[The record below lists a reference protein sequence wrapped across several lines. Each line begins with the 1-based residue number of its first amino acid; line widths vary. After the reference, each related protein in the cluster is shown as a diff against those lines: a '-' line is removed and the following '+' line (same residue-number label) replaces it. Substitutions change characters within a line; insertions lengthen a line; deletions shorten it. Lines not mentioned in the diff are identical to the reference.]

1 MGNGFLGYPAS
12 IMLDVVVCALVVVVP
27 TLLFSIFTV
36 KIRRDYALHKR
47 LQLALGALLLVAVG
61 LFEVDMQLQ
70 GGINGI
76 LAKRS
81 RPLSPEERAFFDALL
96 KVHLCFAIST
106 VVLWGVT
113 LSLALKRIPSPP
125 APCPHSPLHKVLGW
139 SSAID
144 ITLTSVTGL
153 LVYYYGFMV
162 P

>member
-12 IMLDVVVCALVVVVP
+12 IMLDVVVCALVVVAP

-36 KIRRDYALHKR
+36 KVRRDYALHKR
-47 LQLALGALLLVAVG
+47 LQLALGALLLVAIG

-81 RPLSPEERAFFDALL
+81 RPLSLEERAFFDTLL
-96 KVHLCFAIST
+96 KAHLGFAIST
-106 VVLWGVT
+106 VVLWGIT
-113 LSLALKRIPSPP
+113 LTLALQRIPRPP
-125 APCPHSPLHKVLGW
+125 TPCPHSPTHKVLGW
-139 SSAID
+139 FSAAD
-144 ITLTSVTGL
+144 LLLTSATGL